1 MASIED
7 LPRVLA
13 ENPAAREELLS
24 MLVGFCAKHG
34 IELNTQEATQVDNDE
49 VRGYILGVPS
59 LGQQPQLSGA
69 QLRQVL
75 ARPGGNVAL
84 VYDHTGSSTSRTFW
98 V

>member
-1 MASIED
+1 MASIND
-7 LPRVLA
+7 LPQILS
-13 ENPAAREELLS
+13 ENPQAREELMSL
-24 MLVGFCAKHG
+24 LVGFCAKHG
-34 IELNTQEATQVDNDE
+34 IEINTQDATQVDNDE

-59 LGQQPQLSGA
+59 LGAQPQLGSA
-69 QLRQVL
+69 QTRQIL